1 MTSIIIGTGL
11 FSVIGIYFILSDLL
25 HMPTMQTTKAAL
37 KLMQGGKARG
47 YHAVIFRL
55 TESLSGHIH
64 LNEYRRRELTATLK
78 YAEIEQTP
86 ETYIASII
94 VRGLFRLLWAIPG
107 AFVSPIIVPVV
118 IILTINRIMEDTR
131 KASKIVAEKRIAI
144 EQELPRFVATI
155 AQEMSASRDV
165 LSILDGYRASAGMVF
180 KNELD
185 MTVAAMRSGSQ
196 EQALN
201 QLSGRVGSGMLSEV
215 VRGLLGALQGNDSTV
230 PFDLLNHDYQR
241 LEVQQLQ
248 KEIQKRPGK
257 LKKYVFLLLI
267 CIMVILIFLV
277 SKDLM
282 GNLGTLYN

>member
-1 MTSIIIGTGL
+1 MSFMIGTGL
-11 FSVIGIYFILSDLL
+11 FFIIGIYFILSDLL
-25 HMPTMQTTKAAL
+25 HMPTIQTTKAAL
-37 KLMQGGKARG
+37 KLMQGGKAHG
-47 YHAVIFRL
+47 YQAVLLRM
-55 TESLSGHIH
+55 TEGLSGHIH
-64 LNEYRRRELTATLK
+64 LSEYRRRELTATLK

-94 VRGLFRLLWAIPG
+94 VRGLVRLLWAIPG
-107 AFVSPIIVPVV
+107 AFLSPIIVPIV
-118 IILTINRIMEDTR
+118 IVLTINRIMEDTR
-131 KASKIVAEKRIAI
+131 KASKIVAQKRTAI

-155 AQEMSASRDV
+155 AQEMSATRDV
-165 LSILDGYRASAGMVF
+165 LSILDGYRASAGTVF

-215 VRGLLGALQGNDSTV
+215 VRELLGALQGNDSTV
-230 PFDLLNHDYQR
+230 PFEMLNHDYQK

-267 CIMVILIFLV
+267 CIMVIMIFLV

-282 GNLGTLYN
+282 GNLGTLYS